1 MGLLELLKNYKK
13 FKKDPNILIL
23 GLDNAGKTTLL
34 HNITQEQVKTTEP
47 TKGMNI
53 KTIIQEGFTINV
65 WDIGG
70 QKEIRQYWIL
80 DVRMEIT
87 CTAIM

>member
-13 FKKDPNILIL
+13 FDKDPNILIL

-53 KTIIQEGFTINV
+53 KTIIQ
-65 WDIGG
+65 
-70 QKEIRQYWIL
+70 
-80 DVRMEIT
+80 
-87 CTAIM
+87 